1 MVIRPIAVFMI
12 LTAAYAG
19 WTMLAKRKEAAARDE
34 AAANMSSPKTE
45 DA

>member
-1 MVIRPIAVFMI
+1 MAIRHIAVFVI
-12 LTAAYAG
+12 LAGVYAG
-19 WTMLAKRKEAAARDE
+19 WTVLAKRKEAAAREE